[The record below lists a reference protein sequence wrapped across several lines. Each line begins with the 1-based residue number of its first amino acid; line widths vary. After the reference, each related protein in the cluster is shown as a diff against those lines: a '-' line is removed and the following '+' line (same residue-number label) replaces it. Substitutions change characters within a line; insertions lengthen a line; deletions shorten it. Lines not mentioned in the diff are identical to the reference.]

1 MTPKQALFVEEY
13 LKDLN
18 ASAAAARAG
27 YSAKMAG
34 RIGWQL
40 LEKPRIQSAIQ
51 SAQRERSA
59 RTGVTADRVIKEIAR
74 IAFSALRSVMSWGN
88 GGVTL
93 RESSELTDDEAAA
106 VSEVIETTTKDGGSV
121 KVKMHSKTDAL
132 DKLCRHLGLFKEQS
146 VDDKDRVLPVKIV
159 LVDGRSNAGTSA
171 EA

>member
-40 LEKPRIQSAIQ
+40 LEKPRIQAAIQ

-74 IAFSALRSVMSWGN
+74 IAFSDPRSVMSWGN

-121 KVKMHSKTDAL
+121 KVKLHSKTDAL
-132 DKLCRHLGLFKEQS
+132 DKLCKHLGIYGEAQKDKETTQVVVYIPS
-146 VDDKDRVLPVKIV
+146 N
-159 LVDGRSNAGTSA
+159 GRD
-171 EA
+171 